1 MKKIGMGT
9 RYDWGCFLLLALLLL
24 PPLLFIEQL
33 TLPVITDGV
42 LWYVGMIAAVVALF
56 TVAFSLLYGA
66 LLLCFPKKK
75 LCNLKRMSNFKQAS
89 SVNSKQ
95 SETRLKPI
103 SNPYERVGNY

>member
-1 MKKIGMGT
+1 MKNIDMGT
-9 RYDWGCFLLLALLLL
+9 RYDWGCFLLLTLLLL

-42 LWYVGMIAAVVALF
+42 LWYVGVAAAVIAVF
-56 TVAFSLLYGA
+56 TIAFSLLYGA

-75 LCNLKRMSNFKQAS
+75 LRNLKGSDFKAS

-95 SETRLKPI
+95 SEIRSKPI
-103 SNPYERVGNY
+103 SNPYERVENY